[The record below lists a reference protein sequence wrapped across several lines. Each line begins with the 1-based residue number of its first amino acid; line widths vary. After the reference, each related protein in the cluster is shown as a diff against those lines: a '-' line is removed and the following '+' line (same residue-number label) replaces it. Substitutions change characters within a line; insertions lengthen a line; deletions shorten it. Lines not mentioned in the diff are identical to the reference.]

1 MNGVTTVPSVKIIKP
16 PNKTNTINI
25 GIRKNFLL
33 ISINL
38 QNSLIKFI

>member
-16 PNKTNTINI
+16 PNKACTINI
-25 GIRKNFLL
+25 GITKNFLL
-33 ISINL
+33 ISDNL

>member
-1 MNGVTTVPSVKIIKP
+1 MNGVTMVPSVKIIKP
-16 PNKTNTINI
+16 PNKASTNNI

-33 ISINL
+33 INKNL